1 MEKKGSGYTILF
13 IPGTNGGKT
22 FSFAVS
28 KSAITAGLII
38 GGLLLLAACFL
49 TFAFFDSARKGRLL
63 SELRKE
69 NIELQKENTEFQILY
84 RKIARMDT
92 IATYLQQLAEPSST
106 TGGIKAGHLNEEPS
120 QPDTSVEIATDRTS
134 GAADQ
139 FIPTTPPVKGWI
151 TQKYTT
157 DTTRR
162 GISHPGIDI
171 AAGEGTPIVAA
182 APGTVIDVTT
192 DDVFGKMIVIN
203 HGHGFVTRYG
213 HCSKIL
219 VAKNQNVSRGQRIGL
234 VGSTGHS
241 SAPHLH
247 YEVIR
252 NGKSINPLG
261 FIVEGK

>member
-1 MEKKGSGYTILF
+1 MEKKGSGYTILL
-13 IPGTNGGKT
+13 IPGPNGGKT
-22 FSFAVS
+22 FSFALSRNAVLA
-28 KSAITAGLII
+28 AIAI
-38 GGLLLLAACFL
+38 GALLLLAAGFL
-49 TFAFFDSARKGRLL
+49 TFAFFDSTHKARVL

-69 NIELQKENTEFQILY
+69 NTELLKENSEFQLLY

-92 IATYLQQLAEPSST
+92 IATYLQQLSEPLAPPGALKSGPPS
-106 TGGIKAGHLNEEPS
+106 GEPS
-120 QPDTSVEIATDRTS
+120 QPDTSVEIATDRTN
-134 GAADQ
+134 GAAE
-139 FIPTTPPVKGWI
+139 FVPTTPPVKGWI

-182 APGTVIDVTT
+182 ARGVIVDVTT
-192 DDVFGKMIVIN
+192 EGVFGNMIVIN
-203 HGHGFVTRYG
+203 HGHGFITRYG
-213 HCSKIL
+213 HCSKVL
-219 VAKNQNVSRGQRIGL
+219 VSKNQNVARGQRIGL